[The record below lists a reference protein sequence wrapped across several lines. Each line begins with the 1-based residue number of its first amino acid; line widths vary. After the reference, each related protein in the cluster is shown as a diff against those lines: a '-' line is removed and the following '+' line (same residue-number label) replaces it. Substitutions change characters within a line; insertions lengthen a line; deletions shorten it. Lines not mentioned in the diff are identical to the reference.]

1 MRRLRRNFL
10 KTGIYGLFAT
20 GSGATSLLLS
30 GCQGIAHQRSYTAS
44 LIKPENNSAVF
55 HWTDIML
62 QAARDLRIS
71 PLEASRGYAMA
82 HLAGFL
88 AIGGR
93 PELRAFSWDGPVPVQ
108 PELAFGIGFS
118 RALEESWSIS
128 LAAEQR
134 NFISRYEDSSD
145 RHESI
150 LIGRRA
156 SDAVIKWRTKDGAEF
171 SRSRFYPPQ
180 YTKRLDSMAWSPTG
194 PFYSAESGPG
204 FETFRRGQLPGW
216 GTQKTWI
223 VADVSHFQAEPFA
236 DPRSPEFLFQYNKVR
251 ALGRGNSESRTTEQ
265 SEIALF
271 WEDGPGGL
279 TSPGHFQL
287 IGMDLVQDRTWS
299 LYELAEFFCVLSLA
313 QADAGIVAWHN
324 KYLHDILRPETAI
337 RYAASRFPD
346 VMTLQADR
354 HWQSYIPTPSF
365 PSYVSGHS
373 VFGAASAR
381 AMSLMIGSDRIKL
394 TGTPPDLINWP
405 KHLQGVSRSWT
416 SLNGIAEENGISREY
431 GGVHWESDN
440 HQGLKLGYDIAARVI
455 DRAFGKT

>member
-1 MRRLRRNFL
+1 MRHSRRNFIKNSL
-10 KTGIYGLFAT
+10 SGLIVA

-30 GCQGIAHQRSYTAS
+30 GCQGTAGQRSYTAP
-44 LIKPENNSAVF
+44 LVKPENNSAVF

-62 QAARDLRIS
+62 QAARDLRLS

-93 PELRAFSWDGPVPVQ
+93 PELQAFSWDGPLPVQ
-108 PELAFGIGFS
+108 PEVAFGIGFS

-128 LAAEQR
+128 LAAEKR
-134 NFISRYEDSSD
+134 HFISRYDDTGD
-145 RHESI
+145 RHGSI
-150 LIGRRA
+150 LVGKKA
-156 SDAVIKWRTKDGAEF
+156 ADAVIKWRTQDGAEF
-171 SRSRFYPPQ
+171 SRSRFYPAH

-194 PFYSAESGPG
+194 PFYGAQSGPG
-204 FETFRRGQLPGW
+204 FETFQRGQLPGW
-216 GTQKTWI
+216 GAQKTWVI
-223 VADVSHFQAEPFA
+223 EDVSRYQAEPFA
-236 DPRSPEFLFQYNKVR
+236 DPQSQEFLRQYNKVR
-251 ALGRGNSESRTTEQ
+251 QLGSSDSKFRTAEQ

-271 WEDGPGGL
+271 WEDGPGGI
-279 TSPGHFQL
+279 TPPGHFQL
-287 IGMDLVQDRTWS
+287 IGIDLVQHRSWT
-299 LYELAEFFCVLSLA
+299 LQNLAEYFCVLSLA

-324 KYLHDILRPETAI
+324 KYLFDILRPETAI

-346 VMTLQADR
+346 VTALRAERQ
-354 HWQSYIPTPSF
+354 WKSYIPTPAF

-381 AMSLMIGSDRIKL
+381 AMSLMIDSDKINL
-394 TGTPPDLINWP
+394 TGTPPDLVHWP
-405 KHLQGVSRSWT
+405 KQLQGVSRTWT
-416 SLNGIAEENGISREY
+416 SLDGIAEENGVSREF

-440 HQGLKLGYDIAARVI
+440 LQGLNLGYDIAARVV

>member
-1 MRRLRRNFL
+1 MRYSRRKFL
-10 KTGIYGLFAT
+10 GNSLSGIIVI
-20 GSGATSLLLS
+20 GSGTSSLLLS
-30 GCQGIAHQRSYTAS
+30 GCQGLAGQRSYIAP
-44 LIKPENNSAVF
+44 LIKPENNSSVF

-62 QAARDLRIS
+62 QAARDLRLS

-93 PELRAFSWDGPVPVQ
+93 PQLKEFSWDGPAPVHS
-108 PELAFGIGFS
+108 ELAFGIGFS

-128 LAAEQR
+128 LAAEKR
-134 NFISRYEDSSD
+134 NFISRYEDTGD

-156 SDAVIKWRTKDGAEF
+156 ANAVIKWRTKDGAEF
-171 SRSRFYPPQ
+171 SRSRFYPAQ

-194 PFYSAESGPG
+194 PFYGAAGGPG

-216 GTQKTWI
+216 GAQSTW
-223 VADVSHFQAEPFA
+223 VVRDVSHHQAEPFA
-236 DPRSPEFLFQYNKVR
+236 DPRSPEFLLQFDKVR
-251 ALGRGNSESRTTEQ
+251 ELGRSNSKSRTTEQ

-271 WEDGPGGL
+271 WEDGPGGI

-287 IGMDLVQDRTWS
+287 IGMSLVQDRKWT
-299 LYELAEFFCVLSLA
+299 LYELAEFFCVLSMA

-324 KYLHDILRPETAI
+324 KYLFDILRPETAI

-346 VMTLQADR
+346 VKALQAER
-354 HWQSYIPTPSF
+354 QWKSYIPTPAF

-381 AMSLMIGSDRIKL
+381 AMSLMIGTDRIKL
-394 TGTPPDLINWP
+394 TGAPPDLINWP
-405 KHLQGVSRSWT
+405 KQLHGVSRTWT
-416 SLNGIAEENGISREY
+416 SLNNIAEENGVSREY

-440 HQGLKLGYDIAARVI
+440 YQGLRLGYDIATRVVEQTF
-455 DRAFGKT
+455 RKT

>member
-1 MRRLRRNFL
+1 MRQSRRRFL
-10 KTGIYGLFAT
+10 KNSLPGFVVI

-30 GCQGIAHQRSYTAS
+30 GCRGLADQRSYTAPFVKS
-44 LIKPENNSAVF
+44 ENNSSVF

-62 QAARDLRIS
+62 QAARDLGLS

-93 PELRAFSWDGPVPVQ
+93 PELKAFSWDGPVPMQ

-128 LAAEQR
+128 LATEKR
-134 NFISRYEDSSD
+134 NFISHYEDSND
-145 RHESI
+145 RNESI

-156 SDAVIKWRTKDGAEF
+156 ADAVIKWRTKDGAEF
-171 SRSRFYPPQ
+171 SRSRFYPAR

-194 PFYSAESGPG
+194 PFYGAAGGPG

-216 GTQKTWI
+216 GTQNTWVI
-223 VADVSHFQAEPFA
+223 GDVSRYQAEPFA
-236 DPRSPEFLFQYNKVR
+236 DPRSTEFLRQFDKVR
-251 ALGRGNSESRTTEQ
+251 ELGGSNSKSRTAEQ

-271 WEDGPGGL
+271 WEDGPGGITL
-279 TSPGHFQL
+279 PGHFQL
-287 IGMDLVQDRTWS
+287 IGMDLVQDRLWT
-299 LYELAEFFCVLSLA
+299 LFELAEFFCVLSLA

-324 KYLHDILRPETAI
+324 KYLYDILRPETAI

-346 VMTLQADR
+346 VKTLQAER
-354 HWQSYIPTPSF
+354 QWKSYIPTPAF

-373 VFGAASAR
+373 VFGAVSAR
-381 AMSLMIGSDRIKL
+381 AMSLMIGSDRIQL
-394 TGTPPDLINWP
+394 TGIPPDLILWP
-405 KHLQGVSRSWT
+405 KQLRGVSRTWT
-416 SLNGIAEENGISREY
+416 SLNSIAEENGVSREY

-440 HQGLKLGYDIAARVI
+440 LNGLKLGYDIAARVVGQTF
-455 DRAFGKT
+455 RKT